1 MTMKALSLLAL
12 ALVAAACDGGSPYAA
27 AAPAPAPA
35 VRTATPRPAA
45 TPSAATSTAATAP
58 SRTDHSTVAPWHA
71 EPEPAPP
78 LDPAGVL
85 DDEERRLLEADDA
98 TLTREERVDRAE
110 AQRKLVLADPE
121 HPLHRTVAAIEAD
134 VASGRYAAMAQDMWT
149 GQAAFPDRDDLDEAP
164 PADSPL

>member
-1 MTMKALSLLAL
+1 MMMKPLSLLAL
-12 ALVAAACDGGSPYAA
+12 ALLAAACDGSPHAA
-27 AAPAPAPA
+27 AAPAPAPVA
-35 VRTATPRPAA
+35 RTATSRPAA
-45 TPSAATSTAATAP
+45 TPPAETAP
-58 SRTDHSTVAPWHA
+58 SQPGHARVAWSRVEP
-71 EPEPAPP
+71 EPEPAPS

-85 DDEERRLLEADDA
+85 DEEERRLLEADDA
-98 TLTREERVDRAE
+98 TLTKEERVDRAQ

>member
-1 MTMKALSLLAL
+1 MMMKALSLLAL

-35 VRTATPRPAA
+35 ARTATPPPA
-45 TPSAATSTAATAP
+45 PIAP
-58 SRTDHSTVAPWHA
+58 SRTDHSIVARSHA

-98 TLTREERVDRAE
+98 TLTKEERVDRAE

-149 GQAAFPDRDDLDEAP
+149 GQAAFPDRDDEAP
-164 PADSPL
+164 AEAPL